1 MLFIYAAVLLAV
13 VCEPHCWHPCTEL
26 NGDVHHECGT
36 CSPEY
41 SCSPGAATWPTS
53 PTVARVGVEANGG
66 AVHGDGGAVSDDS
79 GVGSLNDDDDDNMP
93 QDDDVDG
100 FTCAPYYRTLGEGD
114 LAVHV
119 CPIFNGIWTSFLD
132 FRKWG
137 RYDERLTPALSAQI
151 ARGMALYDEIGM
163 STWIGEDFDERVLS
177 SLEAHRA
184 ALQDQQQEH
193 HHHQQHEQT
202 ASGQASVATL
212 RYSIIVE
219 HGYDVALNLR
229 QLSERLGD
237 EATHWVQLGPPALDH
252 LPAYR
257 TLQVQKKVRLIGVED
272 FTVPML
278 EAAARAF
285 HIATVQQEIN
295 VIVRPS
301 AETQTFCVQHGCKFV
316 AYGPLLGGLL
326 SDRYLGRDRPV
337 PDHDH
342 SKQIDYLASIDAWA
356 GWEDFQY
363 LLQALWTIADA
374 HTPSNAVGSR
384 ARISISTVAL
394 AYVLHMEN
402 VLGAIVGVRLGT
414 NVTSA
419 SDGVRVA
426 LGTTASVRSHRR
438 DALAALQLRLT
449 SKDIEAIDAAVRRG
463 QVLDGLERA

>member
-1 MLFIYAAVLLAV
+1 M
-13 VCEPHCWHPCTEL
+13 
-26 NGDVHHECGT
+26 
-36 CSPEY
+36 
-41 SCSPGAATWPTS
+41 
-53 PTVARVGVEANGG
+53 
-66 AVHGDGGAVSDDS
+66 
-79 GVGSLNDDDDDNMP
+79 
-93 QDDDVDG
+93 
-100 FTCAPYYRTLGEGD
+100 
-114 LAVHV
+114 
-119 CPIFNGIWTSFLD
+119 
-132 FRKWG
+132 
-137 RYDERLTPALSAQI
+137 
-151 ARGMALYDEIGM
+151 
-163 STWIGEDFDERVLS
+163 
-177 SLEAHRA
+177 
-184 ALQDQQQEH
+184 
-193 HHHQQHEQT
+193 
-202 ASGQASVATL
+202 ATL

-229 QLSERLGD
+229 QLSERL
-237 EATHWVQLGPPALDH
+237 ETRQLTEVQLGPPALDH

-316 AYGPLLGGLL
+316 AYDPAGGLL

-363 LLQALWTIADA
+363 LLRALWTIADA

-426 LGTTASVRSHRR
+426 LGTTASVRSHRQ
-438 DALAALQLRLT
+438 DALALLQRLA
-449 SKDIEAIDAAVRRG
+449 SSDIEAIDAAVRRA
-463 QVLDGLERA
+463 RC

>member
-1 MLFIYAAVLLAV
+1 
-13 VCEPHCWHPCTEL
+13 
-26 NGDVHHECGT
+26 
-36 CSPEY
+36 
-41 SCSPGAATWPTS
+41 
-53 PTVARVGVEANGG
+53 
-66 AVHGDGGAVSDDS
+66 
-79 GVGSLNDDDDDNMP
+79 
-93 QDDDVDG
+93 
-100 FTCAPYYRTLGEGD
+100 
-114 LAVHV
+114 
-119 CPIFNGIWTSFLD
+119 
-132 FRKWG
+132 
-137 RYDERLTPALSAQI
+137 
-151 ARGMALYDEIGM
+151 MALYDEIGM

-193 HHHQQHEQT
+193 QQQQQHEQT
-202 ASGQASVATL
+202 ARGQASVATL

-301 AETQTFCVQHGCKFV
+301 AETQPSACST
-316 AYGPLLGGLL
+316 AASSLRMAAAWRLALRSIPWA
-326 SDRYLGRDRPV
+326 RPPV

-402 VLGAIVGVRLGT
+402 VLEP
-414 NVTSA
+414 SSE
-419 SDGVRVA
+419 SDWGQMLPA
-426 LGTTASVRSHRR
+426 
-438 DALAALQLRLT
+438 Q
-449 SKDIEAIDAAVRRG
+449 VRRPRRIGNYG
-463 QVLDGLERA
+463 QCEKSSSGRPRRFAVASHLQGY